1 MRKLR
6 PGPPRTDA
14 NTREIADRVQQ
25 IDEQDLP
32 RVIANNLERDTGV
45 RYSILNELEYH
56 KIISNHAV
64 EPMHNLLLGENYNV
78 MLKGWYIE
86 RNRESVYETLFMI
99 D

>member
-78 MLKGWYIE
+78 MLKGWYFE
-86 RNRESVYETLFMI
+86 RNRESV
-99 D
+99 

>member
-64 EPMHNLLLGENYNV
+64 EPMHNLLLGENYYV

-86 RNRESVYETLFMI
+86 RNRESVHETLFMI

>member
-64 EPMHNLLLGENYNV
+64 EPMHNLLLGENI
-78 MLKGWYIE
+78 MPI
-86 RNRESVYETLFMI
+86 
-99 D
+99 